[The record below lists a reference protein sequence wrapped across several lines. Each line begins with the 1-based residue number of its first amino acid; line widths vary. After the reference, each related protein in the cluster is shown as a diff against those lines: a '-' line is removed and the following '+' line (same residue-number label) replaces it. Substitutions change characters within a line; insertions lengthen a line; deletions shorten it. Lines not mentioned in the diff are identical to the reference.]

1 MTYITEGEMV
11 TSGYAASTST
21 STGAVGFRFRLEN
34 PEGCILPA
42 MFVPGRIEADLVPR
56 MTGTRATA
64 ACRPLS
70 TGTARRRSRC

>member
-11 TSGYAASTST
+11 TPGYAASTS
-21 STGAVGFRFRLEN
+21 SGAVGFRFRLEN

-56 MTGTRATA
+56 MAGTRATA
-64 ACRPLS
+64 ACWPFS
-70 TGTARRRSRC
+70 PGTARRRSRC